1 LLPESS
7 EIACNNIHYSVKPL
21 DMRVTAKSPNKPG
34 GFAREWV
41 ITGTCSDKGREQL
54 ARLQENAALTAIFN
68 DVAQRLN
75 QPIFAIENKR
85 TVKAI
90 SRVELSGQPVD
101 LVTRQLPYKFS
112 LTVTQEI
119 PAEDNL
125 ALPVIAKAAKP

>member
-1 LLPESS
+1 MCS
-7 EIACNNIHYSVKPL
+7 E
-21 DMRVTAKSPNKPG
+21 
-34 GFAREWV
+34 
-41 ITGTCSDKGREQL
+41 KGREQL
-54 ARLQENAALTAIFN
+54 ARLQESAALTAIFN

-90 SRVELSGQPVD
+90 SRVELNSQQVN
-101 LVTRQLPYKFS
+101 LVARQLPYKFS

-125 ALPVIAKAAKP
+125 ALPVIAKAANP